1 MKETLRYLAG
11 LAGPSGYGS
20 NSTAEQVTEDCSLP
34 SQLTAI
40 ITGLSLTM
48 EKYKEIKLSSNASV
62 SFLFGSQEFLQ

>member
-20 NSTAEQVTEDCSLP
+20 NSTSEQVTQDCSP
-34 SQLTAI
+34 PPQLTAI

-48 EKYKEIKLSSNASV
+48 ENINQIKLNIVMHHFFS
-62 SFLFGSQEFLQ
+62 LRT